1 MVAEPRVTNKKF
13 VEVDK
18 AFISACEKVGIKP
31 TSRQAS
37 KYRAKKGLAFKSG
50 R

>member
-1 MVAEPRVTNKKF
+1 MVAEPRITNKKF

-18 AFISACEKVGIKP
+18 AFIAACERAGTKP
-31 TSRQAS
+31 TARQAS
-37 KYRAKKGLAFKSG
+37 KYRNKKGIAFKSG